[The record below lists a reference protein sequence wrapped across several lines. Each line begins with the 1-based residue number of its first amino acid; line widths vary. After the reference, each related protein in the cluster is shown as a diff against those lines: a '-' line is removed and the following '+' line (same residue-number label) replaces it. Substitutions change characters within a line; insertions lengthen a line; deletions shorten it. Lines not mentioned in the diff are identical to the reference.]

1 MRRTAVLVSALTLAA
16 LGTTLSPAHAEP
28 GPIHDDTQ
36 VTSFSGQEQDAAL
49 EFWTTA
55 RLRAAKDV
63 AVTPATGGA
72 AAPSAAPS
80 SAPADDG
87 PELTVPPI
95 PDPALAADRLADPA
109 RVSARASSPTA
120 WKRGGLIRKTSGKVF
135 FQSAEGTL
143 FACSATVAGSR
154 NKSVV
159 LTAAHCVVDPA
170 TGKGYR
176 KWVFIPGY
184 AHGRRPFGTF
194 TAQKLFHPKRYVTS
208 GSRDNWD
215 FAFARMRKLDGRT
228 LAGTVGAQGIR
239 FNSPTGRH
247 VHSFGYGGTPAEGNG
262 ERLNHCQGKEHA
274 DPTRPG
280 STMWGIDCVQSFG
293 ASGGG
298 FLAGFKEATGSGY
311 LVGNISV
318 GNGTTEFHPRLG
330 NEAKKLYRKASRG

>member
-1 MRRTAVLVSALTLAA
+1 MTRTAVLVSALTLCAMGWA
-16 LGTTLSPAHAEP
+16 LSPAHAEP
-28 GPIHDDTQ
+28 APHQDDTQ
-36 VTSFSGQEQDAAL
+36 ITSFSGQEQDAAL

-55 RLRAAKDV
+55 RLRAAEDV
-63 AVTPATGGA
+63 TVAAATGGA
-72 AAPSAAPS
+72 VAPS

-95 PDPALAADRLADPA
+95 PAPASASDDGRAAGPDQ
-109 RVSARASSPTA
+109 VSALASSPTP
-120 WKRGGLIRKTSGKVF
+120 WKRGGLIRKTSGKAF
-135 FQSAEGTL
+135 FQNAAGAT

-154 NKSVV
+154 NRSLV

-170 TGKGYR
+170 TGQGYR

-184 AHGRRPFGTF
+184 SHGRRPFGTF
-194 TAQKLFHPKRYVTS
+194 TAQRLFHLKRYVTS
-208 GSRDNWD
+208 NSRDNWD
-215 FAFARMRKLDGRT
+215 FAFARMRKIDGRT

-239 FNSPTGRH
+239 FNSATGRH

-262 ERLNHCQGKEHA
+262 ERLNHCRGKEHA
-274 DPTRPG
+274 DTTRPG

-330 NEAKKLYRKASRG
+330 NEAKNLYRKASRG